1 VPLHYTWSKREK
13 QWVKRKR
20 GEALKVCCPL
30 KHMLSQTIVRIYA
43 VRPRYLE
50 RFAIRL
56 LAMTVPGP
64 QSFEDL

>member
-1 VPLHYTWSKREK
+1 
-13 QWVKRKR
+13 
-20 GEALKVCCPL
+20 
-30 KHMLSQTIVRIYA
+30 MLSQTIVRIYA

-64 QSFEDL
+64 QSFEDLRRGDDGQLYDSFHEAAQV